1 MLAQKRIP
9 KRKATFVRG
18 ILESGNSSQE
28 VFVRDLSVD
37 GALLDVSETLSVF
50 ETITLTC
57 GNSRINGIV
66 AWSTNDRL
74 GIEFSEPMSGDTLVD
89 SFNTSIRVSAPKKH
103 NAKAP
108 PIGIG

>member
-1 MLAQKRIP
+1 MLAQKRVP
-9 KRKATFVRG
+9 KRKPTFVRG
-18 ILESGNSSQE
+18 MLEGENSSQE

-50 ETITLTC
+50 EPITLTC
-57 GNSRINGIV
+57 GDSRINGIV

-89 SFNTSIRVSAPKKH
+89 SFNASIRVSAPRKH
-103 NAKAP
+103 NVKSP
-108 PIGIG
+108 PTELG